1 MKRLIATLGSIASGL
16 ALVATTAMPAHA
28 AGSSYIADPAGDQYR
43 NTGWAAATTN
53 ARNAADLRG
62 ISYVSDGSTV
72 HITWEMQQVL
82 PDTNT
87 TYYQDVYA
95 DATMSGQNI
104 RFQVLRN
111 GTLGG
116 SITYGGSQQCP
127 FNTVVWRNTTNN
139 TIHIEAPLWCLPAG
153 LRLNAPTGSAYVNT
167 AGGVPVGQDDV
178 GTAPDMPF

>member
-1 MKRLIATLGSIASGL
+1 MKRIIATLGSIASGL
-16 ALVATTAMPAHA
+16 ALVAATALPAQA
-28 AGSSYIADPAGDQYR
+28 AGSSYIADPAGDQYH
-43 NTGWAAATTN
+43 NTGWAAASTN

-62 ISYVSDGSTV
+62 ISYVSDGSTL

-87 TYYQDVYA
+87 TNYQNVFA
-95 DATMSGQNI
+95 EAVMSGQTI
-104 RFQVLRN
+104 LFRVDQN
-111 GTLGG
+111 GQLGG
-116 SITYGGSQQCP
+116 NITYGGSKQCP
-127 FNTVVWRNTTNN
+127 YNTVIWRNTTNN